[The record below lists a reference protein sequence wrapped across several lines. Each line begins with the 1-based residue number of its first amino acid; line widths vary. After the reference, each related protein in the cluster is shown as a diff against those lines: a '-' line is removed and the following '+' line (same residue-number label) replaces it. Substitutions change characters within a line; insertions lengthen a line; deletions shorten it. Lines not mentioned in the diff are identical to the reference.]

1 MAALELVERLLTLVR
16 IESVTGHERT
26 LCDFLAAELGRSG
39 THALTRV
46 GRAFAL
52 YPRARRCQH
61 LVALVG
67 HLDTVPPS
75 ADNPPRVEEGR
86 VWGLGAAD
94 MKSGLALM
102 WQLAVEPP
110 AGATYDLAFLFYDG
124 EEGAYEQS
132 GLGPLLEQL
141 DWLAEIDLAF
151 CLEPSD
157 NVLQLGCLGSLQAE
171 VTFAGR
177 PAHSARPWQGDNAIH
192 RAGTLLTR
200 LAALQPESVRF
211 GDLIY
216 REVVSAT
223 LAHGGTARNV
233 VPDRFTLNLNYR
245 FAPGRSL
252 ESAEQRVCALVDDER
267 ASIAFVDRCPSGA
280 IPLDNP
286 VLAAFRRVCETP
298 AAPKQAWTDV
308 ARLTAAGIDAVNWGS
323 GENAQAHQPNESTS
337 IALLEAGE
345 ALFRRFLTTSGD

>member
-1 MAALELVERLLTLVR
+1 MAMDLVERLLTLVR
-16 IESVTGHERT
+16 LDSVTGHERA
-26 LCDFLAAELGRSG
+26 LCDFLVAELSHSG
-39 THALTRV
+39 THGLERV
-46 GRAFAL
+46 GNAFAL
-52 YPRARRCQH
+52 FPRERRH
-61 LVALVG
+61 ERLVALVG

-75 ADNPPRVEEGR
+75 AYNPPRVAEGR
-86 VWGLGAAD
+86 VWGLGASD

-102 WQLAVEPP
+102 WQLLAEPVP
-110 AGATYDLAFLFYDG
+110 DAAYDLAFLFYDG
-124 EEGAYEQS
+124 EEGAYAQS

-200 LAALQPESVRF
+200 LAALQPEPVSF
-211 GDLIY
+211 GELTY
-216 REVVSAT
+216 REVISAT

-252 ESAEQRVCALVDDER
+252 ESAERRVCELVDDAH
-267 ASIAFVDRCPSGA
+267 ASLAFVDCCPSGA

-286 VLAAFRRVCETP
+286 VLAAFRRVCDTP
-298 AAPKQAWTDV
+298 PAPKQAWTDV

-345 ALFRRFLTTSGD
+345 QLFRRFLATRSD